1 MCCRTLY
8 SHPGGVVTVKN
19 TLFAVKH
26 GFAYALCCTPRRPRR
41 SYIKRRPCRL
51 LYWEGKQRV
60 EPVGIIF
67 SRDDFS
73 KQHQKLSFWGF
84 GVAEEERTGDKIDEW
99 QIDGFHSSAEEKN
112 KRDAHKVFFYV
123 SRVWESYLWQMEPLA
138 STFPCTSDHS
148 SGFSNSG
155 CSSAFYW
162 ASWTNIR
169 DRRTR
174 KSSVC
179 LNADVL
185 LYVQRSQKCRMKC
198 F

>member
-26 GFAYALCCTPRRPRR
+26 GFAYALCCPPRRPRR
-41 SYIKRRPCRL
+41 SYIKRRPCRS

-84 GVAEEERTGDKIDEW
+84 GVDEEERTGDKIDEW

-112 KRDAHKVFFYV
+112 KRDAHKVVFFFHV
-123 SRVWESYLWQMEPLA
+123 SGVWESYLWQMEMPA
-138 STFPCTSDHS
+138 CTFPFTNVRS
-148 SGFSNSG
+148 SRFLNSS
-155 CSSAFYW
+155 CSRVFYVTE
-162 ASWTNIR
+162 AVGHM
-169 DRRTR
+169 
-174 KSSVC
+174 SVTGGQ
-179 LNADVL
+179 AYWL
-185 LYVQRSQKCRMKC
+185 LT
-198 F
+198 

>member
-26 GFAYALCCTPRRPRR
+26 GFAYALCCPPRRPRR
-41 SYIKRRPCRL
+41 SYIKRRPCRS

-84 GVAEEERTGDKIDEW
+84 GVDEEERTGDKIDEW

-112 KRDAHKVFFYV
+112 KRDAHKVFFFHV
-123 SRVWESYLWQMEPLA
+123 SGVWESYLWQMEMSA
-138 STFPCTSDHS
+138 CTFSFISMHS
-148 SGFSNSG
+148 SRFVNTS
-155 CSSAFYW
+155 CSRAFYVLSQSDKCQW
-162 ASWTNIR
+162 QG
-169 DRRTR
+169 D
-174 KSSVC
+174 KVFFLLSVN
-179 LNADVL
+179 LNVDIL
-185 LYVQRSQKCRMKC
+185 LYTQITL
-198 F
+198 